1 MFARAYASAIRPI
14 TLGRELLAL
23 IDSMDKSG
31 PINPNFVVNLNA
43 DDYTAFADIEN
54 YMLREMAEAATQY
67 AELNELRHDAPISV
81 IFKVDPALKAGDF
94 EVTIDSESVLIVEQS
109 ITENKPGS
117 DTKAVETA
125 QLIEAV
131 LILKNGERVVL
142 DSDSLKIGRQASCR
156 IVFNDSNV
164 SREHAQMRRSSDGW
178 KVLDLGSTNGTK
190 INGVKIAEEQ
200 LLVNGDEISFG
211 TSSARFEIS

>member
-43 DDYTAFADIEN
+43 DDYTAFANIEK

-81 IFKVDPALKAGDF
+81 IFKVDLNLKAGDF

-131 LILKNGERVVL
+131 LILKNGERVV
-142 DSDSLKIGRQASCR
+142 
-156 IVFNDSNV
+156 
-164 SREHAQMRRSSDGW
+164 
-178 KVLDLGSTNGTK
+178 
-190 INGVKIAEEQ
+190 
-200 LLVNGDEISFG
+200 
-211 TSSARFEIS
+211 